1 MLSYIDCAGM
11 SELTADEIAAVARH
25 MQVPE
30 IIAVEIG
37 ANLCR
42 TARGR
47 DLIERLAPRTSEQ
60 AGTNNLEAH
69 RPSILVPSP
78 PAIRARHRD
87 R

>member
-1 MLSYIDCAGM
+1 MLSYVDCEGM
-11 SELTADEIAAVARH
+11 TELTADEIAAIARH

-47 DLIERLAPRTSEQ
+47 DLIERLLRAQEQ
-60 AGTNNLEAH
+60 AGPDNSAQ
-69 RPSILVPSP
+69 
-78 PAIRARHRD
+78 RAWATAAR
-87 R
+87 

>member
-1 MLSYIDCAGM
+1 MLSYVDCEGM
-11 SELTADEIAAVARH
+11 TELTADEIAAIARH

-47 DLIERLAPRTSEQ
+47 DLIERLSRAQQQ
-60 AGTNNLEAH
+60 AGANNSEKGA
-69 RPSILVPSP
+69 
-78 PAIRARHRD
+78 RAAAAR
-87 R
+87 